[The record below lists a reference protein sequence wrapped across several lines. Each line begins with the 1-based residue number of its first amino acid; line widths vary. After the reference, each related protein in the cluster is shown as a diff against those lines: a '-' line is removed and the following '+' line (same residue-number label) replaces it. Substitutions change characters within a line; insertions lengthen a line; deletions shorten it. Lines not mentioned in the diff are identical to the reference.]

1 MSTSAVTIDSISAAA
16 PRRRAGQVF
25 TNVTRGALSLSLLAL
40 GVLIVINEGAV
51 RVAESHLLAFL
62 MNLGVADSAL
72 VATSAG
78 NPAVAFE
85 LGGQWLALRI
95 TIQCAIAL
103 YLGPVLLVAALLVLS
118 PRVSIARVLLAT
130 AIGLTALTLLNQLR
144 LLLIGFGY
152 GTWGTEAFHWMHGP
166 VGTGLMLVGIAGV
179 LFLFVILC
187 IRRGPRSEG
196 RRSTEQKR

>member
-1 MSTSAVTIDSISAAA
+1 MSTSAVTIDSVSAAV
-16 PRRRAGQVF
+16 PRRSAGQLAARVA
-25 TNVTRGALSLSLLAL
+25 RGALSLSLLAI
-40 GVLIVINEGAV
+40 GVFIVVNEGQV

-62 MNLGVADSAL
+62 MNRGIADSA
-72 VATSAG
+72 VEASSAG

-118 PRVSIARVLLAT
+118 PRVSSARVLLST
-130 AIGLTALTLLNQLR
+130 GIGLAALTLLNQLR
-144 LLLIGFGY
+144 LLLIAFGY

-166 VGTGLMLVGIAGV
+166 VGTGLMLVGIAAV

-187 IRRGPRSEG
+187 IRRAPRSKG
-196 RRSTEQKR
+196 RRAQESQR